1 MNRLNYDKIK
11 NIIFSICGLFPGR
24 IFHYWRGNALVL
36 LYHRVVPDDELGTE
50 YNPNSYSSVSCTNF
64 KNHIAELSAYYK
76 VVSINELYQHI
87 IQESDDFVVSI
98 TFDDGYK
105 DNLIYAL
112 PILEKYGVP
121 ATFYITTRFPEGD
134 TWMWWY
140 ELWDY
145 LLVVDSVITEFQGKT
160 YKWVT
165 SLSNEKAQCFKDLSN
180 LIKQFQYNDQKSFAA
195 AITKTAT
202 RKQYPQL
209 CLNWDEIMKLDAHPL
224 VTIGA
229 HTVTHPALAMIPEAE
244 SMAEMKRSKVTL
256 EKKTGHPVESVAYP
270 FGTENDAG
278 QREFSFAEICGFRTG
293 LTTQTVPFVTQAPH
307 SIPRLGV
314 PYFINVL
321 GLRAK
326 LSGCEYLV
334 RKILMQ
340 NINII

>member
-1 MNRLNYDKIK
+1 MNRKNYDKIK
-11 NIIFSICGLFPGR
+11 NIIFSVCGLFPCR

-36 LYHRVVPDDELGTE
+36 LYHRVVPDEEIGTE
-50 YNPNSYSSVSCTNF
+50 FNPNSYSSVSCTNF
-64 KNHIAELSAYYK
+64 KNHIAELSSNYK
-76 VVSINELYQHI
+76 VVSINELYQHVV
-87 IQESDDFVVSI
+87 QESEDFVVSI

-105 DNLIYAL
+105 DNLINAL

-145 LLVVDSVITEFQGKT
+145 LLGMDSVSTEFQGKT
-160 YKWVT
+160 YKWTT
-165 SLSNEKAQCFKDLSN
+165 SLSNEKFQCFKDLSN
-180 LIKQFQYNDQKSFAA
+180 LIKLFQYNDQKSFSA

-209 CLNWDEIMKLDAHPL
+209 CLNWDEIKKLDTHPL

-229 HTVTHPALAMIPEAE
+229 HTHTHPALAMIPEEDA
-244 SMAEMKRSKVTL
+244 MAEMKLSKVLL
-256 EKKTGHPVESVAYP
+256 EKKLGHLVESFAYP
-270 FGTENDAG
+270 FGTKNDAG
-278 QREFSFAEICGFRTG
+278 QREFNYAKICGFGTG
-293 LTTQTVPFVTQAPH
+293 LTTQPEPFASQGPH

-321 GLRAK
+321 GLRSK

-334 RKILMQ
+334 RKILKQ
-340 NINII
+340 NNNII